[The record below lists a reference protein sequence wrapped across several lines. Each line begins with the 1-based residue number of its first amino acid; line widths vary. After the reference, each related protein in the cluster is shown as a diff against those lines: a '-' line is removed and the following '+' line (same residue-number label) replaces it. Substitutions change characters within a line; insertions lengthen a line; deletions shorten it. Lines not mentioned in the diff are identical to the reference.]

1 MEASD
6 EPPRLTPFLKQLAST
21 GIIHKFSFPDMI
33 ERREREKAIESL
45 RTFLSRQQK
54 FDELD
59 FLKLWKGLYYCMW
72 MCDRMRVQQQL
83 ADTLADL
90 VSVLRTDNT
99 ILFIQAFWTILAK
112 QWPALDQHRY
122 SMARY
127 EANLLD

>member
-1 MEASD
+1 MEAID
-6 EPPRLTPFLKQLAST
+6 EPPKLTPFLKQLAST
-21 GIIHKFSFPDMI
+21 GIIYKLYFLTLI
-33 ERREREKAIESL
+33 ERREREKAVESL
-45 RTFLSRQQK
+45 RVFLSRPQK

-90 VSVLRTDNT
+90 VSILQTDNT

-112 QWPALDQHRY
+112 QWPTLDQHR
-122 SMARY
+122 SPHVKY
-127 EANLLD
+127 EANLSG